1 MACIF
6 YNMPYVF
13 FGIKYVFRDNVSKH
27 KNKTFFFFRKN
38 VIFMITSR
46 AKSVAMMLLLPI
58 IRPVILALSIS

>member
-13 FGIKYVFRDNVSKH
+13 FGIKYVFRDNFSKH
-27 KNKTFFFFRKN
+27 KNKTFFFFCKN